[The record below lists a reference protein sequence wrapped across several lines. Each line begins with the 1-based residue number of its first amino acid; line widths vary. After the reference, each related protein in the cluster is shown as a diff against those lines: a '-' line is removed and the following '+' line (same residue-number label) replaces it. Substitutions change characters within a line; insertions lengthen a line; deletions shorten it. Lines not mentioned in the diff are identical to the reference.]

1 MNIFAVV
8 EKLIRKIFFQ
18 KKYQP
23 LEPQQLISEKE
34 SGAERKNPYFVQ
46 IGFDFGTSYSKC
58 IWRDVMVNKAF
69 VHICSMS
76 EEYELPFLIPSA
88 LVLKNGCLSL
98 IEDPKIHYPENGLY
112 HLKNALVSVALRQWN
127 DPVLIPFRNGLGQNG
142 NERLSEFI
150 ESCAVYFLS
159 CAFGD
164 IKKNLL
170 EKMSDFGT
178 LPRDYM
184 AINMAVPVADAQRL
198 AVNNLYQKILCEA
211 WSLADIFAGNSNI
224 MISELETIRREK
236 QALIDRNLEDACFI
250 YPEVSANVQSFV
262 RSRVSSPGIYLFS
275 DTGGNSV
282 DQSVFIFVRNEERG
296 DFLTYLA
303 ARVHPFGSGHIEW
316 IAAEC
321 ANNTDCYNLEFWRE
335 KKERGE
341 ISPELRIA
349 LDKICDKLKKGTEST
364 LGLAKSKL
372 IRKDQLSDI
381 RVIFAGGGH
390 CDYPYKYA
398 TIHPFSRGLFPRP
411 IDPDVIGLPIP
422 RDLELAEHEN
432 RWMSR
437 LYVAYGLS
445 FERNDLANFI
455 YPKDVPNPEPEEIWK
470 PDEIS
475 VEFPSKDVT

>member
-1 MNIFAVV
+1 MNIFRAVV
-8 EKLIRKIFFQ
+8 KLIRKILFQ
-18 KKYQP
+18 KKDQHLAP
-23 LEPQQLISEKE
+23 EQLISEKE
-34 SGAERKNPYFVQ
+34 FGTERKNPYFVQ
-46 IGFDFGTSYSKC
+46 IGFDLGTSYSKC
-58 IWRDVMVNKAF
+58 IWRDVIVNKAF
-69 VHICSMS
+69 VHICSTS
-76 EEYELPFLIPSA
+76 EEYELPFLIPST

-98 IEDPKIHYPENGLY
+98 VENPGIHYPENGLY
-112 HLKNALVSVALRQWN
+112 HIKNALVSVALKQWD
-127 DPVLIPFRNGLGQNG
+127 DPVLIPFRNGLEHKG
-142 NERLSEFI
+142 NERLSEFV
-150 ESCAVYFLS
+150 ESCGVYFLS
-159 CAFGD
+159 CAFGN
-164 IKKNLL
+164 IKKRLL
-170 EKMSDFGT
+170 EKMLDFGT
-178 LPRDYM
+178 LPKDYM
-184 AINMAVPVADAQRL
+184 AINMAVPVADAQRI

-211 WSLADIFAGNSNI
+211 WRLADRFAGNSSI
-224 MISELETIRREK
+224 KILELDAIRGEN
-236 QALIDRNLEDACFI
+236 QVHADQNLEDACFI
-250 YPEVSANVQSFV
+250 YPEVSANVQGFV

-282 DQSVFIFVRNEERG
+282 DQSVFIFVRDAERG

-303 ARVHPFGSGHIEW
+303 ARVHPFGSGHIER

-335 KKERGE
+335 KKEKGE

-349 LDKICDKLKKGTEST
+349 LDSICDKLKRGTEST

-390 CDYPYKYA
+390 SDYPYKYA
-398 TIHPFSRGLFPRP
+398 TMHPFSGGLFPRT

-422 RDLELAEHEN
+422 RDLELGEHEN

-445 FERNDLANFI
+445 FEKNDLANFI

-470 PDEIS
+470 PDEIP
-475 VEFPSKDVT
+475 VDFPSKDVT

>member
-1 MNIFAVV
+1 MNIFAAVV
-8 EKLIRKIFFQ
+8 QLIRKILFQ
-18 KKYQP
+18 KKYKR
-23 LEPQQLISEKE
+23 LEPEPLISEKE
-34 SGAERKNPYFVQ
+34 LDAERKNPYFVQ

-69 VHICSMS
+69 VHICSIS

-88 LVLKNGCLSL
+88 LVLKNGCLFL
-98 IEDPKIHYPENGLY
+98 VENPGIHYPENGLY
-112 HLKNALVSVALRQWN
+112 HLKNALVSVALKQWD

-142 NERLSEFI
+142 NEQLSEFV

-164 IKKNLL
+164 IKKRLL

-178 LPRDYM
+178 LASDYM

-211 WSLADIFAGNSNI
+211 WSLADKFAGNSSI
-224 MISELETIRREK
+224 KILELNAIRGEN
-236 QALIDRNLEDACFI
+236 QVHADRNSDSACFI
-250 YPEVSANVQSFV
+250 YPEVSANVQGFV
-262 RSRVSSPGIYLFS
+262 RSRASSPGTYLFS

-282 DQSVFIFVRNEERG
+282 DQSVFIFMRDSKRG

-303 ARVHPFGSGHIEW
+303 AQVHPFGSGQIEQ

-321 ANNTDCYNLEFWRE
+321 ANNTDCYNLEYWRK
-335 KKERGE
+335 KKERRE

-364 LGLAKSKL
+364 LHLAKSKL
-372 IRKDQLSDI
+372 IRKEQLIDI
-381 RVIFAGGGH
+381 RVIFTGGGH

-398 TIHPFSRGLFPRP
+398 TMHPFSGRLFPRP

-422 RDLELAEHEN
+422 IDLELAEHEK

-445 FERNDLANFI
+445 FERNNLSNFI

-470 PDEIS
+470 PREIS